1 MLTEAQRRRLCKFEG
16 RKWLSRFEEDECEV
30 CGSPYNVNPNYS
42 DWNSVCPLLAKIHRD
57 GNGDEFHSFAFDRC
71 FNSDAPDGADV
82 EAWIMGNYTDPSH
95 TAGLVAEWLE
105 RKEG

>member
-1 MLTEAQRRRLCKFEG
+1 VEVRDCT
-16 RKWLSRFEEDECEV
+16 RKHVPD
-30 CGSPYNVNPNYS
+30 YT

-95 TAGLVAEWLE
+95 TAGLIAEWLE
-105 RKEG
+105 RR

>member
-1 MLTEAQRRRLCKFEG
+1 MLTEATRRRLAEFEG

-82 EAWIMGNYTDPSH
+82 EAWIMGNFADPSH
-95 TAGLVAEWLE
+95 TAGLIAEWLE
-105 RKEG
+105 RR